1 MRAYDARMF
10 PFRLSR
16 IFTNRW
22 FALLWAAGICWM
34 ALDTVGTAPPLKGND
49 TGVTDVTGAPVNQ
62 DDIAALQKTI
72 EGLNKQTGQ
81 P

>member
-1 MRAYDARMF
+1 MF

-34 ALDTVGTAPPLKGND
+34 AVDTAGTAPAAKGND
-49 TGVTDVTGAPVNQ
+49 SGVTDVTGAPVSQ
-62 DDIAALQKTI
+62 DDIAALKQAVD
-72 EGLNKQTGQ
+72 GLNQQTGQ